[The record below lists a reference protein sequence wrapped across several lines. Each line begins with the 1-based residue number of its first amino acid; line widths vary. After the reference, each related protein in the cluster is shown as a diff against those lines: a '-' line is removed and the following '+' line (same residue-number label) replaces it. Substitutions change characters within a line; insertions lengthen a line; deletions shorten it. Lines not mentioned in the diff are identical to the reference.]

1 MGPFLKRGS
10 HLYLDWEKE
19 ICEKKDEC
27 VAAACLSQSQVSV
40 KNTCFKNV
48 LVGLTVKE
56 GGD

>member
-19 ICEKKDEC
+19 ICEKQDEC

-40 KNTCFKNV
+40 KNTCFKKCFSWFD
-48 LVGLTVKE
+48 GKR
-56 GGD
+56 GW

>member
-19 ICEKKDEC
+19 ICEKQDEC
-27 VAAACLSQSQVSV
+27 VAGACLSQSQVSV
-40 KNTCFKNV
+40 KNALKNI

-56 GGD
+56 GG